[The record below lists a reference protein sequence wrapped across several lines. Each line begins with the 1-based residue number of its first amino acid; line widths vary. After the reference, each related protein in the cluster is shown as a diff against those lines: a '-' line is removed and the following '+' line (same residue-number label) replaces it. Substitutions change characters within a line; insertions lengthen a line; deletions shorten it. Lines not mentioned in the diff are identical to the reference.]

1 MDKVLDKVI
10 AIIDR
15 HIEDYKLSME
25 GVVSY
30 ELDMV
35 ECDCALSNILR
46 EEILSEA
53 ERLDRKWHDA
63 FERRAELVSLR
74 EEILQAVVL

>member
-35 ECDCALSNILR
+35 ECDCALSK
-46 EEILSEA
+46 SEA